1 MSVAEKARFYLERSV
16 PQLREW
22 EEKEIFTKDEI
33 RTIVQKR
40 SDFEHRI
47 LAPRSKPED
56 FSAYAKWE
64 HSLETL
70 RAKRCK
76 RMKIGHVVSQH
87 TSQAR
92 VLAIYER
99 AVGRH
104 PGRKD
109 LWLEYLAYT
118 ADVKATKRWRRTMA
132 AALRMMP
139 TDADLW
145 VFAGRRSASNGDMGG
160 ARGYFMR
167 GCRFCTTEGTLWIE
181 YARCEMEWLAKMEAK
196 KGGAGKKK
204 AEQENPLAGEKMDD
218 DDEIKFHGGG
228 DDDDDDEYDDEQD
241 EDNALRLPVP
251 AKYKTAALNE
261 EDSRA
266 LKNNPALDGAIP
278 TAIFDISRKQP
289 FFGPETA
296 ERFFDMFAA
305 FAGKVSSAAK
315 IIAHVVDAMHQ
326 QYAAHPATWNCHIRL
341 PLVGVSPDTPQFPL
355 GLREVLSRLG
365 RGLDE
370 TSDGKALRGKSLVWI
385 ELILLVGDLDEG
397 IRAVL
402 EHTKGKLQS

>member
-47 LAPRSKPED
+47 LAPRSKPDD

-99 AVGRH
+99 AVSRH

-218 DDEIKFHGGG
+218 DDEIKFHDQ
-228 DDDDDDEYDDEQD
+228 DDDDDEQD
-241 EDNALRLPVP
+241 EDDALRLPVP
-251 AKYKTAALNE
+251 AKDKAALNE

-289 FFGPETA
+289 FFSSETA

-305 FAGKVSSAAK
+305 FASKVSSAAK
-315 IIAHVVDAMHQ
+315 IVAHVVDAMREQ
-326 QYAAHPATWNCHIRL
+326 DAAHPAAWNCHIRL

-370 TSDGKALRGKSLVWI
+370 TSDGEALRSKSLVWI
-385 ELILLVGDLDEG
+385 ELILLVKDLDEG

-402 EHTKGKLQS
+402 EHTKDKLQS